1 MGGYDTQRDLL
12 PLQRIG
18 GGDHLSQPRATIGEE
33 THPDR
38 RADVG

>member
-18 GGDHLSQPRATIGEE
+18 GGDHFPQPRATIGKE
-33 THPDR
+33 TQPHR